1 MSEPG
6 DDEPWDGDAPMAVAL
21 DRPTEARA
29 ARRPIDVIEGADPR
43 GAALLGLEPLRP
55 GLPLSAPDGP
65 SLRVGD
71 LRPGGLRSD
80 LLQRGLREHPS
91 PAPARPAPR
100 DARSPEVGSGR
111 WVMRGEV
118 VEVLV
123 TPPSPRAPADGGRPP
138 NEFAAVDG
146 LGAST
151 GGFGRLAA
159 GFGGSMGGLT
169 PPRGA
174 LASPAGG
181 LIDATAVV
189 PTFTGPGPAVQVTEI
204 ASAVHE
210 PPARGRRVEGTE
222 PEVAA
227 YGRAAAVEV
236 HDLEA
241 EAITGDLPSAAP
253 TAEADDG
260 LRARAGLVEAAP
272 LEVFVPPFEDRHG
285 ASEPDAVETLA
296 AESDGARAGV
306 PVFGAPLGA
315 RLARALQPNPPA
327 RVARPRTATEAR
339 IHAQAMTPAA
349 PRVLR
354 ELPVLRALVPRLRF
368 GPTTSAPDEL
378 RAWIDAA
385 RAVEGLAPYGESMR
399 PGGDARAQSLGG
411 AGRVRPGVAAQG
423 RERGEPSE
431 RSDLR
436 DRGDPRARADALV
449 RDMADSLL
457 VGSDASGSQEFRL
470 VLADEFFGGTEL
482 RIVRSLDG
490 IVAVFT
496 PPDRDTWRLLSSE
509 GPRLRAELEQKGLR
523 VSRIEVVEP

>member
-6 DDEPWDGDAPMAVAL
+6 DDEAWDGDAPMAVAL

-29 ARRPIDVIEGADPR
+29 GRRPIDVVEGAEPR

-55 GLPLSAPDGP
+55 GLPLPAPDGP
-65 SLRVGD
+65 VLRVGD

-80 LLQRGLREHPS
+80 LLQRGLRETQPFE
-91 PAPARPAPR
+91 PARPAPR
-100 DARSPEVGSGR
+100 DARAQESGSGR

-123 TPPSPRAPADGGRPP
+123 TPPPPRVSADAGRPTGALEP
-138 NEFAAVDG
+138 GDGFGEPTVGFGAA
-146 LGAST
+146 L
-151 GGFGRLAA
+151 GGFGAPVGGAA
-159 GFGGSMGGLT
+159 S
-169 PPRGA
+169 PRGA
-174 LASPAGG
+174 LASPLGG

-189 PTFTGPGPAVQVTEI
+189 PTFTGPGPAAQVTEI

-210 PPARGRRVEGTE
+210 VPARGRRVEGTE
-222 PEVAA
+222 PEVEA
-227 YGRAAAVEV
+227 YGRAASVEV
-236 HDLEA
+236 RDLEA
-241 EAITGDLPSAAP
+241 EAITGDLPSAAV
-253 TAEADDG
+253 TAGVEDA
-260 LRARAGLVEAAP
+260 ARAGFAEAAP
-272 LEVFVPPFEDRHG
+272 LEVFVPTFEG
-285 ASEPDAVETLA
+285 SSEPDALDTLA
-296 AESDGARAGV
+296 GEADAAPGGV
-306 PVFGAPLGA
+306 EPGMSAPLFGPPLGA
-315 RLARALQPNPPA
+315 RLARALQPSPPT
-327 RVARPRTATEAR
+327 RVARPRTGTEAR

-349 PRVLR
+349 PRALR

-385 RAVEGLAPYGESMR
+385 RVVEGLAPYGESLR
-399 PGGDARAQSLGG
+399 PGAGDPRAPSLGG
-411 AGRVRPGVAAQG
+411 AGRVRPGVGAQP
-423 RERGEPSE
+423 RERGEPTE
-431 RSDLR
+431 RG

-457 VGSDASGSQEFRL
+457 VGSDASGAQEFRL
-470 VLADEFFGGTEL
+470 VLGDEFFGGTEL